1 LYAQKQTINHF
12 LSYKKRNNF
21 YFISITGTLYYND
34 GSIYEGNWKNNQK
47 NGYGEAILDIC

>member
-12 LSYKKRNNF
+12 LSFKKRNNF